1 MGNPGIAPRHRSAIQ
16 KMPQSSDVDSVLRHA
31 YSRPPVVETQLAVQF
46 KPLTGFQSL
55 HYGLLWSSCLSEM
68 GWTPV
73 ADEPLLPRSAE
84 KFDKPQLKPNQKTNG
99 DDDVVGVRVKLSN
112 EAGDR
117 ILQFQPDQ
125 LLLSWVRTDSATE
138 ARPPYAKLKAEYAE
152 VFKAF
157 SDFAEDQDLGEIRPD
172 LWEVKYLN
180 QIHAGALWNEPDEW
194 WKVVP
199 KLFTQASGEDGGLRF
214 ATFEGEWYYE
224 IKPKRGRVRVR
235 AAKMLVNQKPPPVL
249 YLRFLARGE
258 IGETVPDWSTG
269 LDIGHEACNHLF
281 NTVTS
286 PEAKNEWG
294 ISHDEQPL
302 PA

>member
-1 MGNPGIAPRHRSAIQ
+1 
-16 KMPQSSDVDSVLRHA
+16 MPQSSGDGPALRHA

-46 KPLTGFQSL
+46 KPLTRFQSL
-55 HYGLLWSSCLSEM
+55 HYGLLWSSYFSDM
-68 GWTPV
+68 GWGPV

-84 KFDKPQLKPNQKTNG
+84 KFDKPQLKPNQKAVG

-112 EAGDR
+112 ESGDR

-125 LLLSWVRTDSATE
+125 LLLSWVRADTAT
-138 ARPPYAKLKAEYAE
+138 APRPPYAQLKDEFAE

-157 SDFAEDQDLGEIRPD
+157 NAFVDDQEMGEVRPD
-172 LWEVKYLN
+172 LWEVKYIN
-180 QIHAGALWNEPDEW
+180 QVPPGTLWSEPDEW
-194 WKVVP
+194 WKVAP
-199 KLFTQASGEDGGLRF
+199 KLFTRESGEDGGLRF

-235 AAKMLVNQKPPPVL
+235 AAKMLVNQNPPPVL

-269 LDIGHEACNHLF
+269 FDLGHEACNHLF